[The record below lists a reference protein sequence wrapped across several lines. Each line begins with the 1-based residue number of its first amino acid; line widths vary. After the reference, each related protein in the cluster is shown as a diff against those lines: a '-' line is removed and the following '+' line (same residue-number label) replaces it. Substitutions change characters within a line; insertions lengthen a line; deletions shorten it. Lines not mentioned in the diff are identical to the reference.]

1 MLGKIVKGV
10 KNIAKASFKV
20 KIVLSIKSLTL
31 STNETVYIKPLIKR
45 GDQQAQE
52 MMQIKIQSQEMS
64 QHTLPNSHYFTV
76 EISET
81 TITIT
86 DNAPQPKLC
95 LIKLISTDSQGN
107 DTAVIAEKQINLAMH
122 FGTDFA
128 QQIYQLD

>member
-1 MLGKIVKGV
+1 MFCKIVKGV

-31 STNETVYIKPLIKR
+31 STSETVYIKPLIKR

-52 MMQIKIQSQEMS
+52 MKLIEIQSQEMS
-64 QHTLPNSHYFTV
+64 QHTLPNNNDFTV

-86 DNAPQPKLC
+86 DNAP
-95 LIKLISTDSQGN
+95 
-107 DTAVIAEKQINLAMH
+107 
-122 FGTDFA
+122 
-128 QQIYQLD
+128 